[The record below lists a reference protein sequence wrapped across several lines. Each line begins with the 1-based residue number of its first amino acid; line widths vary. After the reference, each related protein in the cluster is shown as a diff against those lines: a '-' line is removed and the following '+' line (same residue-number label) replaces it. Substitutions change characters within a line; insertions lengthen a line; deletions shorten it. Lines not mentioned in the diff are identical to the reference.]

1 MIQETGLS
9 SDRVK
14 YPFTPGHETVGTIVA
29 LGKEVTKWKVDGE
42 IAPEDILV
50 RLTCP
55 RSRRRRMAW
64 RY

>member
-42 IAPEDILV
+42 ITPEDILF
-50 RLTCP
+50 RLTSP